1 MTVGHV
7 RAKVK
12 GKGEAKIKDRQKSR
26 TGEKRAFRQRFLAA
40 KAPLPQPAAGIPKRR
55 HRPQRADYSF
65 REPGSERFFGDFLL
79 RTATNSC
86 PAGGTATTPLR
97 MISSAESFLP

>member
-1 MTVGHV
+1 MFKRKS
-7 RAKVK
+7 RA
-12 GKGEAKIKDRQKSR
+12 KDRQRPR
-26 TGEKRAFRQRFLAA
+26 TGKDQGQERNGPPGRAFSRA
-40 KAPLPQPAAGIPKRR
+40 KARVPQPADRIPKQRR
-55 HRPQRADYSF
+55 GPQRADYSF

-86 PAGGTATTPLR
+86 PAGGTATAPLR